1 MHTLVLSVSKA
12 HIMSL
17 NINTANDADL
27 AEFLSHNGFCEADA
41 NCLQALHPHI
51 SPLLPALTEAFY
63 ERILASDAMRPFV
76 IDRVDSLKQTHLR
89 WMNMLFSG
97 PFDDQ
102 FVQIHQHIGEVHLK
116 QKIPPLFV
124 ASSMAFLR
132 AEMPKLFTPEL
143 FREVSTIRLCLLH
156 LGFVAFNRHLS
167 VFGRPHLLPIID
179 GIVGHF
185 SQIVLALDDLIKQT
199 TGLMKIP
206 RH

>member
-143 FREVSTIRLCLLH
+143 LEKYPQYDYAFCTSALLRLIDTCQFLVDRTYYQSLMELL
-156 LGFVAFNRHLS
+156 
-167 VFGRPHLLPIID
+167 
-179 GIVGHF
+179 GISPKLF
-185 SQIVLALDDLIKQT
+185 LR
-199 TGLMKIP
+199 LMTSSSK
-206 RH
+206 